1 MFWLKFISK
10 FIKVLRAGESPG
22 LIAGGFTMGF
32 IVGLTPFWTLQNL
45 LILMI
50 VILTKVNLSAVVF
63 SIFLFSFVAYL
74 FDPLFHNLGY
84 FLLAQVEALN
94 GLWTALY
101 NMPIAPFTRFYNT
114 IVAGSLLTA
123 LIMAFPVYFLG
134 KNGIVSY
141 RKTLGPKVENSKFV
155 KAVRGTGLYKW
166 YAKIR
171 DMGWTS

>member
-50 VILTKVNLSAVVF
+50 VILTKVNLSAAFF

-123 LIMAFPVYFLG
+123 LILAFPVYFLS
-134 KNGIVSY
+134 KSGIVWY

-166 YAKIR
+166 YAKLR

>member
-50 VILTKVNLSAVVF
+50 VILTKVNLSAAFF

-123 LIMAFPVYFLG
+123 LLMAFPVYFLG
-134 KNGIVSY
+134 KNGIVWY
-141 RKTLGPKVENSKFV
+141 RKTLGPKVENSKLV

-166 YAKIR
+166 YAKLR

>member
-1 MFWLKFISK
+1 
-10 FIKVLRAGESPG
+10 
-22 LIAGGFTMGF
+22 MGF

-50 VILTKVNLSAVVF
+50 VILTKVNLNAAFF

-134 KNGIVSY
+134 KSGIVWY

-171 DMGWTS
+171 DMEWIS

>member
-10 FIKVLRAGESPG
+10 FMKVLRAGESPG

-32 IVGLTPFWTLQNL
+32 MVGLTPFWTLQNIVI
-45 LILMI
+45 LII
-50 VILTKVNLSAVVF
+50 AILTKVNLSAVIF
-63 SIFLFSFVAYL
+63 SIFLFSFVAFL

-84 FLLAQVEALN
+84 FLLTQVETLN
-94 GLWTALY
+94 GIWSTLY

-114 IVAGSLLTA
+114 IVAGSFLTA
-123 LIMAFPVYFLG
+123 LILALPVYLLG
-134 KNGIVSY
+134 KNGIILY

-155 KAVRGTGLYKW
+155 KAVKGTGLYKW

-171 DMGWTS
+171 DMRWTS

>member
-22 LIAGGFTMGF
+22 LISAGFTMGF
-32 IVGLTPFWTLQNL
+32 VVGLTPFWTLQNI
-45 LILMI
+45 LILVI
-50 VILTKVNLSAVVF
+50 AILTKVNLSAAFF

-84 FLLAQVEALN
+84 FMLAQLEVLN

-101 NMPIAPFTRFYNT
+101 NMPVAPFTRFYNT

-123 LIMAFPVYFLG
+123 LILAFPVYVLG
-134 KNGIVSY
+134 KKGIVSY
-141 RKTLGPKVENSKFV
+141 RKKLGPKVENSKFI
-155 KAVRGTGLYKW
+155 KAIKGSGLYKW
-166 YAKIR
+166 YSRIR
-171 DMGWTS
+171 DMEWTS